1 MKIINECKEFAI
13 KGNMFDMAIG
23 IIIGMA
29 FNKIVSSLVNDIILP
44 SFSLIIG
51 NVNFQNLNIVLQKET
66 IDNTGIVIQEL
77 VAIKYGNFIQ
87 VIFDFFIIAITVFLV
102 IKIFNK
108 LRRKAENEKDTTVST
123 PRDIELL
130 SEIRDLLKEKH

>member
-1 MKIINECKEFAI
+1 MKIIKEFKEFAI

-23 IIIGMA
+23 IIIGVA

-51 NVNFQNLNIVLQKET
+51 NVNFQNLNIVLQKEI
-66 IDNTGIVIQEL
+66 IDNTGNIIQEL

-87 VIFDFFIIAITVFLV
+87 VIFDFIIIAITVFLV

-130 SEIRDLLKEKH
+130 SEIRDLLKEKQ

>member
-1 MKIINECKEFAI
+1 MKIVKEFREFAI

-23 IIIGMA
+23 IIIGVA
-29 FNKIVSSLVNDIILP
+29 FNKIVSSLVNDIIMPL
-44 SFSLIIG
+44 FSLTIG
-51 NVNFQNLNIVLQKET
+51 NVNFQNLTLVLQDESK
-66 IDNTGIVIQEL
+66 DGTGNIIREL

-87 VIFDFFIIAITVFLV
+87 VTFDFLIIAITVFLV

-108 LRRKAENEKDTTVST
+108 LKRKSEDENDTTVST

-130 SEIRDLLKEKH
+130 AEIRDLLKANQ

>member
-1 MKIINECKEFAI
+1 MKIINEFKEFAI

-23 IIIGMA
+23 IIIGVA

-44 SFSLIIG
+44 SLSLIIG
-51 NVNFQNLNIVLQKET
+51 KVNFQNLNIVLQEET
-66 IDNTGIVIQEL
+66 IDNTGIIIQEL
-77 VAIKYGNFIQ
+77 VSIKYGNFIQ
-87 VIFDFFIIAITVFLV
+87 VMFDFLIITVTVFLV

-108 LRRKAENEKDTTVST
+108 LRRKAENEQDTTVST

-130 SEIRDLLKEKH
+130 SEIRDLLKEKQ

>member
-1 MKIINECKEFAI
+1 MKLIKEFKEFAI

-23 IIIGMA
+23 IIIGVA

-44 SFSLIIG
+44 PLSVIIG
-51 NVNFQNLNIVLQKET
+51 SVNFQDLKIVLQDKLVDDSGN
-66 IDNTGIVIQEL
+66 ILQEL

-87 VIFDFFIIAITVFLV
+87 VVFDFFIISMTVFMV
-102 IKIFNK
+102 ITIFNK
-108 LRRKAENEKDTTVST
+108 LKRKGEDEKDTSVAT

-130 SEIRDLLKEKH
+130 SEIRDLLKEKR

>member
-1 MKIINECKEFAI
+1 MKIINEFKEFAI
-13 KGNMFDMAIG
+13 KGNLFDMAIG
-23 IIIGMA
+23 IIIGVA

-66 IDNTGIVIQEL
+66 IDNTGIIIQEL

-87 VIFDFFIIAITVFLV
+87 VIFDFIIISITVFLV

-123 PRDIELL
+123 PKDIELL
-130 SEIRDLLKEKH
+130 SEIRDLLKKKQ

>member
-1 MKIINECKEFAI
+1 MKIIKEFKEFAI

-23 IIIGMA
+23 IIIGVA

-44 SFSLIIG
+44 SFSFIIG
-51 NVNFQNLNIVLQKET
+51 DVNFHNLNIVLQEEK
-66 IDNTGIVIQEL
+66 IDNTGIIIQEL

-87 VIFDFFIIAITVFLV
+87 VIFDFFIITITVFLV
-102 IKIFNK
+102 IKMFNR

-130 SEIRDLLKEKH
+130 SEIRDLLKEEK

>member
-1 MKIINECKEFAI
+1 MKIIKEFKEFAI

-51 NVNFQNLNIVLQKET
+51 NVNFQNLNIVLQKEI
-66 IDNTGIVIQEL
+66 IDNTGNIIQEL

-87 VIFDFFIIAITVFLV
+87 VIFDFIIIAMTVFLV

-130 SEIRDLLKEKH
+130 SEIRDLLKERT